1 LAAGEAGADLAVG
14 EVGAA
19 AGEAVGAAGA
29 ADLVAGEAGE
39 AVGAAGAAELAV
51 GEAVGAAEPVAGEAE
66 VGAAEQPMVL
76 EDAPVEQGEVVAVG
90 GKKPN

>member
-1 LAAGEAGADLAVG
+1 MAAGEAGADLAVG

-29 ADLVAGEAGE
+29 A
-39 AVGAAGAAELAV
+39 ELAV
-51 GEAVGAAEPVAGEAE
+51 GEAVGAAEPVTGEAE